1 MSVKL
6 SRIVKRLEELYP
18 PRLAEEWDRVGLIT
32 GHPDSEIDKVL
43 VAVDPVAK
51 VLEQAIE
58 VGAQLIV
65 THHPLYLRGTSFVA
79 ATDPKG
85 ILIHRLIENGIALF
99 NAHTN
104 ADSAE
109 GGVADSLAA
118 AVGLKD
124 TRPLIPLSEHTGS
137 GRIGDLPVSLPL
149 KDFAQQVAQALPPC
163 PAGILIGGDL
173 EAKVKTI
180 AVSGGSGD
188 SFLEDARRAGA
199 DVYICADL
207 RHHPASEHLEAG
219 RPYLICATH
228 WASEWPWVPGCAH
241 NLEKSFAGKLTVKV
255 SKICTD
261 PWVARIAPVNTENYR

>member
-6 SRIVKRLEELYP
+6 SRLVERLEELYP

-85 ILIHRLIENGIALF
+85 SLIHQLIENGIALF

-104 ADSAE
+104 ADSAK
-109 GGVADSLAA
+109 GGVADCLAA
-118 AVGLKD
+118 AVGLEN
-124 TRPLIPLSEHTGS
+124 TRPLLPLSEHTGT
-137 GRIGDLPVSLPL
+137 GRIGDLPAALPL
-149 KDFAQQVAQALPPC
+149 KDYAQQVGQALPAC
-163 PAGILIGGDL
+163 PAGILVGGDL
-173 EAKVKTI
+173 DAKVQRI

-188 SFLEDARRAGA
+188 SFLEEARKAGA

-219 RPYLICATH
+219 KPYLICATH
-228 WASEWPWVPGCAH
+228 WASEWPWVPACARQ
-241 NLEKSFAGKLTVKV
+241 LEHSFVGELTVEV

-261 PWVARIAPVNTENYR
+261 PWAARIAPKTLES

>member
-1 MSVKL
+1 MVSVKL
-6 SRIVKRLEELYP
+6 SRLVERLEELYP
-18 PRLAEEWDRVGLIT
+18 PHLAEEWDRVGLIT

-85 ILIHRLIENGIALF
+85 CLIHRLIENGIALF

-109 GGVADSLAA
+109 GGVADCLAA
-118 AVGLKD
+118 AVGLEN
-124 TRPLIPLSEHTGS
+124 TRPLLPLSEHTGS
-137 GRIGDLPVSLPL
+137 GRIGNLPAALPL
-149 KDFAQQVAQALPPC
+149 KDFAQQVAQALPDC
-163 PAGILIGGDL
+163 PAGILVGGDL

-188 SFLEDARRAGA
+188 SFLGDARRAGA

-219 RPYLICATH
+219 KPYLICATH
-228 WASEWPWVPGCAH
+228 WASEWPWVPACARH
-241 NLEKSFAGKLTVKV
+241 LEHSFCGELTVEV

-261 PWVARIAPVNTENYR
+261 PWAARIAPKLSEN

>member
-6 SRIVKRLEELYP
+6 SRLVERLEELYP

-85 ILIHRLIENGIALF
+85 SLIHQLIENGIALC

-104 ADSAE
+104 ADSAK
-109 GGVADSLAA
+109 GGVADCLAA
-118 AVGLKD
+118 AVGLEN
-124 TRPLIPLSEHTGS
+124 TRPLLPLSEHTGT
-137 GRIGDLPVSLPL
+137 GRIGDLPAALPL
-149 KDFAQQVAQALPPC
+149 KEYAQQVEQALPAC
-163 PAGILIGGDL
+163 PAGILVGGDL
-173 EAKVKTI
+173 DAKVQRI
-180 AVSGGSGD
+180 AVSGGSG
-188 SFLEDARRAGA
+188 
-199 DVYICADL
+199 
-207 RHHPASEHLEAG
+207 SEHLEAG
-219 RPYLICATH
+219 KPYLICATH
-228 WASEWPWVPGCAH
+228 WASEWPWVPACARQ
-241 NLEKSFAGKLTVKV
+241 LEHSFVGELTVEV

-261 PWVARIAPVNTENYR
+261 PWAARIAPKTLES

>member
-6 SRIVKRLEELYP
+6 SRIVERLEELYP

-51 VLEQAIE
+51 VLDQAIA

-85 ILIHRLIENGIALF
+85 SLIHRLIENGIALF

-109 GGVADSLAA
+109 GGVADCLAA
-118 AVGLKD
+118 AVGLEN
-124 TRPLIPLSEHTGS
+124 TCPLIPLSEHTGS
-137 GRIGDLPVSLPL
+137 GRIGDLPAALPL
-149 KDFAQQVAQALPPC
+149 KTFAQQVAQALPAC
-163 PAGILIGGDL
+163 PAGILVGGDL

-188 SFLEDARRAGA
+188 SFLADARRAGA

-207 RHHPASEHLEAG
+207 RHHPASEHLESG
-219 RPYLICATH
+219 KPYLICATH
-228 WASEWPWVPGCAH
+228 WASEWLWTPQCARE
-241 NLEKSFAGKLTVKV
+241 LTQSFAGELTVEV
-255 SKICTD
+255 SEICTD
-261 PWVARIAPVNTENYR
+261 PWVQRIAPGTKDI

>member
-6 SRIVKRLEELYP
+6 SRIVERLEELYP
-18 PRLAEEWDRVGLIT
+18 PQLAEEWDRVGLIT
-32 GHPDSEIDKVL
+32 GHPDFEIEKVL

-85 ILIHRLIENGIALF
+85 SLVHRLIENGIALF

-104 ADSAE
+104 ADSAA
-109 GGVADSLAA
+109 GGVADCLAQT
-118 AVGLKD
+118 VGLAD
-124 TRPLIPLSEHTGS
+124 TRPLIPLTENTGS
-137 GRIGDLPVSLPL
+137 GRIGDLPVALPL
-149 KDFAQQVAQALPPC
+149 KDFARQVAQSLPAC
-163 PAGILIGGDL
+163 PAGILVGGDL

-188 SFLEDARRAGA
+188 SFLDTARSAGA

-219 RPYLICATH
+219 KPYLICATH
-228 WASEWPWVPGCAH
+228 WASEWPWVPQCAR
-241 NLEKSFAGKLTVKV
+241 NLELTFGGELAVEV

-261 PWVARIAPVNTENYR
+261 PWAERITPELSEN